1 MSRLLKL
8 SEVFSGL
15 KFVEH
20 LSLQQVGVQ
29 FAHFDASYINAL
41 WHLFFFFWVF
51 FLGPIRSNKVR
62 QPVTDE

>member
-41 WHLFFFFWVF
+41 WHLFFFFGLF
-51 FLGPIRSNKVR
+51 FVPIRSNKVR